1 MYHTMFD
8 TPVINRLL
16 FWVSI
21 VFLKLFGWRVVGTLP
36 DIPKFVMTAA
46 PHTSNWDGVV
56 MLTMAFVFRKKI
68 FWVGKT
74 TLFRWPFGWLVRWC
88 GGIPVDRSG
97 SGGHVEQTIA
107 VFRKNKKMA
116 IAIQPEGTR
125 SKVRQ
130 WKTGFYYTALGA
142 DVPILL
148 GFIDYKRK
156 VGGVGP
162 LIYPQGD
169 VEDEIKAI
177 RAFYNNI
184 SGKY

>member
-16 FWVSI
+16 FWVST

-88 GGIPVDRSG
+88 GGIPVDRSD
-97 SGGHVEQTIA
+97 SGGHVKQTIA

>member
-1 MYHTMFD
+1 MFD
-8 TPVINRLL
+8 TPIINRLL
-16 FWVSI
+16 FWVST
-21 VFLKLFGWRVVGTLP
+21 VFLKLFGWRVVGTVP
-36 DIPKFVMTAA
+36 DIPKFVLIAA
-46 PHTSNWDGVV
+46 PHTSNWDGIV
-56 MLTMAFVFRKKI
+56 MLTMAFVFRKKL
-68 FWVGKT
+68 FWMGKS
-74 TLFRWPFGWLVRWC
+74 TLFRFPFGRLVRWC

-116 IAIQPEGTR
+116 IAIGPEGTR
-125 SKVRQ
+125 SNVRQ
-130 WKTGFYYTALGA
+130 WKTGFYYIALGA

-162 LIYPQGD
+162 LIYPKGD
-169 VEDEIKAI
+169 VEGEIKAI
-177 RAFYNNI
+177 RAFYDNI